1 MIDTTWHAPASLIEQ
16 YAADPSSVDDAR
28 ASSLEA
34 HLVGCAAC
42 RDALDT
48 MVGPFVAV
56 ESWSALVDVIDRP
69 HERLLEW
76 GLRRMRV
83 PEGWSRLLGAT
94 PAFTLA
100 WLAAV
105 AAITALIV
113 ALAGA
118 NDATGGFLVVAPLVP
133 LVLVT
138 GVFAPVSDPAGE
150 AGVATAMHGF
160 GLVVRRAVIVGVTA
174 FVALGVADLALGDL
188 GAPVAAWVLPSLV
201 LSVSVIALA
210 TWIPAEVAAVV
221 LVGAW
226 LIGVAIVWWI
236 RDGHVEIAATPI
248 FGVQGQMLWI
258 ALLALA
264 AVAVVMRRERFSTM
278 EVFG

>member
-1 MIDTTWHAPASLIEQ
+1 MTDTTWHAPPSLIEQ

-34 HLVGCAAC
+34 HLVGCATC
-42 RDALDT
+42 RDALDVT
-48 MVGPFVAV
+48 VGPIVAV

-69 HERLLEW
+69 PERLLEW
-76 GLRRMRV
+76 VLRRMRV

-94 PAFTLA
+94 PGLTLA

-105 AAITALIV
+105 AAITGLV
-113 ALAGA
+113 VVLSGA
-118 NDATGGFLVVAPLVP
+118 NDTTGGFLVIAPLVP
-133 LVLVT
+133 LVLVA

-150 AGVATAMHGF
+150 AGVVTAMHGF

-174 FVALGVADLALGDL
+174 FVALGLADLALGDL
-188 GAPVAAWVLPSLV
+188 GAPAAAWVLPSLA

-210 TWIPAEVAAVV
+210 TWVPAEVAAVA
-221 LVGAW
+221 LAGAW

-264 AVAVVMRRERFSTM
+264 TVLVVTRRDRFATM